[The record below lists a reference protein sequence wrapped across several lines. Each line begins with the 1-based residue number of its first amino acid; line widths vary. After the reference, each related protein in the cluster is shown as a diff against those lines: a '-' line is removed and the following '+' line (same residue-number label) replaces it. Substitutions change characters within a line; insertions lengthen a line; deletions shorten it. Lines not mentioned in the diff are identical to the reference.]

1 MGNSFSLPRRT
12 PATDSQQCLVSNVL
26 SASVRV
32 SEGPSPIEVWAE
44 LWLDHSSNLYIYMQA
59 SISFFTSPFASKRFV
74 KEFVRQAKSQR
85 VDGLFGFKARLAD
98 IEMAMATSRR
108 RFVCADLLSLV

>member
-12 PATDSQQCLVSNVL
+12 PATDSQQCWFSNVL
-26 SASVRV
+26 SASVLF

-59 SISFFTSPFASKRFV
+59 SISFFTIPFVSKRFV
-74 KEFVRQAKSQR
+74 NESDCQAIASRGWIVR
-85 VDGLFGFKARLAD
+85 V
-98 IEMAMATSRR
+98 
-108 RFVCADLLSLV
+108 